1 MIPPGCPM
9 TFTNAVPFASTE
21 RLILR
26 GFMPED
32 FEAYSAYRS
41 LPSIYRFLYR
51 DPPSAEALRE
61 RFDASLNASLS
72 DDGSS
77 LCWAVLRREDDV
89 LMGEVSLKLTSK
101 AALQAEVGYTFN
113 PAYAGKGYA
122 TEAVRAVIDLGF
134 GIFGF
139 HRIFARLDAQN
150 AGSIGVVER
159 LGLRREAHLIE
170 NDRFNGVWGDEY
182 IYAVLSREW
191 ASQSGA

>member
-1 MIPPGCPM
+1 MIPPGFPM

-41 LPSIYRFLYR
+41 LPVIYRFLYR

-61 RFDASLNASLS
+61 RFDASLNSHFSEDGGSLR
-72 DDGSS
+72 
-77 LCWAVLRREDDV
+77 WAVLRREDGV
-89 LMGEVSLKLTSK
+89 LLGEVSLKLTDK

-122 TEAVRAVIDLGF
+122 TEAVRAVIDLSF
-134 GIFGF
+134 GTFGL
-139 HRIFARLDAQN
+139 HRIFARLDTQN
-150 AGSIGVVER
+150 IASVGVVER
-159 LGLRREAHLIE
+159 LGLRREAHLVE

-191 ASQSGA
+191 ADRAGA